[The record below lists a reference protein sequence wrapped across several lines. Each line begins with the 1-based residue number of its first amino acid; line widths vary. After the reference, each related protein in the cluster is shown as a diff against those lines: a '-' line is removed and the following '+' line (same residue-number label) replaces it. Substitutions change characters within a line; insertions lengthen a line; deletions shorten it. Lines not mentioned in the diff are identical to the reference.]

1 MDAPLLRIRDL
12 SVSFGDAP
20 AVQEASLTLARG
32 KTLGLVGESGSG
44 KSVTA
49 LAVVRLLA
57 PGAKIVGGS
66 IHFDGKEL
74 TTAPE
79 HALRALRGVRIGMVF
94 QEPMT
99 SLNPLHV
106 IEKQIGE
113 ALEVHGMGSAKL
125 RACGCSTC

>member
-57 PGAKIVGGS
+57 PGAKIVAGRS
-66 IHFDGKEL
+66 TL
-74 TTAPE
+74 TA
-79 HALRALRGVRIGMVF
+79 R
-94 QEPMT
+94 
-99 SLNPLHV
+99 N
-106 IEKQIGE
+106 
-113 ALEVHGMGSAKL
+113 
-125 RACGCSTC
+125 